1 MDDLNALEFEGI
13 DTIYKAVQMNVKN
26 IPDSPVLGTLN
37 TDKNGYDWMTF
48 KQVAE
53 YAEMLSYGIM
63 ALNLCPEV
71 EAEGKK
77 YRFIGIQSKNRKEW
91 SLTSI
96 AGMYQSITAI
106 AMFDGLSEDA

>member
-1 MDDLNALEFEGI
+1 
-13 DTIYKAVQMNVKN
+13 
-26 IPDSPVLGTLN
+26 
-37 TDKNGYDWMTF
+37 MTF
-48 KQVAE
+48 KEVGE

-71 EAEGKK
+71 EAENKK
-77 YRFIGIQSKNRKEW
+77 WRFIGIQSKNRKEW
-91 SLTSI
+91 SLTPI